1 MRLMSRS
8 AKACLLTNLEG
19 KCQALWDFSRCKLNF
34 FYKGRKGRGVS
45 DEEKM
50 NSMEIHLFGQ
60 IEEGGD
66 GDGESQK
73 KQASFRITGSPSKF
87 GADGGLKKMW
97 GKKI

>member
-1 MRLMSRS
+1 L
-8 AKACLLTNLEG
+8 
-19 KCQALWDFSRCKLNF
+19 
-34 FYKGRKGRGVS
+34 GRKGRKVKDDG
-45 DEEKM
+45 KN
-50 NSMEIHLFGQ
+50 NSIEINLLGGRE
-60 IEEGGD
+60 EEGI